1 MAGKPGLEPRLTES
15 ESAVLPIKLF
25 PNGSGTRTRTQT
37 VGSKDRRSTI
47 KLTPN
52 KLVDEGES
60 NPYNLGCIL
69 ALARNLVGDPG
80 NDPGQH
86 IGLGFTDPLA
96 SLAK

>member
-1 MAGKPGLEPRLTES
+1 MAQGHGFEPRMPES
-15 ESAVLPIKLF
+15 ESGVLPVKLTL
-25 PNGSGTRTRTQT
+25 NGSGSRIRTQT